1 MRVTLMALLLCVLVA
16 GAGAAFAASPPATLG
31 ADAPVH
37 LNSAQTARYM
47 ALLPELR
54 CMQCQNESLAS
65 SQAPWAQQVRA
76 RVRTLIANGESNHQI
91 KQYLV
96 ARYGEYVLYKPPFQ
110 ASTWAL
116 WVGPFVLLV
125 LGVTALLIVLRRHTR
140 RAQSSEQSAV
150 SAEALER
157 VRHWLEEDKQ

>member
-1 MRVTLMALLLCVLVA
+1 MRYGLVLMLLLAWLP
-16 GAGAAFAASPPATLG
+16 AALG
-31 ADAPVH
+31 ATAPAGTE
-37 LNSAQTARYM
+37 LNAAQTSRYM

-65 SQAPWAQQVRA
+65 SQAPWAQDVRHRIRA
-76 RVRTLIANGESNHQI
+76 MIAQGESDHQI

-110 ASTWAL
+110 SSTWAL
-116 WVGPFVLLV
+116 WLGPFALLV
-125 LGVTALLIVLRRHTR
+125 LGVAVLLVVLRRSAGARHR
-140 RAQSSEQSAV
+140 RADTA

-157 VRHWLEEDKQ
+157 ARHWLEDNKR